1 MENLIERFTWHY
13 LPFTDYAIPFG
24 GINMSTILNTL
35 LVMAVLLGVLRALV
49 RRLSPVPGR
58 GQAMVELLVETWDRT
73 LAVTLDEATDP
84 DYADKRTRF
93 VPLLSAVF
101 AYLLVCNAIVA
112 MPVPFVQEPTADL
125 NCTLAMGFFSLS
137 YATFYGFYYRGVG
150 GALKEMAGP
159 MWESKGSRKWKSAVG
174 KASALLFFPLYVIGE
189 ISRMLSLSFRLFGN
203 MLGGATIMAVIFL
216 LARGLFLPMVFNTVF
231 LAFDALIQAYVFSML
246 TLVYIAA
253 ASR

>member
-1 MENLIERFTWHY
+1 MEHLIERFTWHY
-13 LPFTDYAIPFG
+13 VPFTDYAIPLG
-24 GINMSTILNTL
+24 GINMSTVFNTL
-35 LVMAVLLGVLRALV
+35 LTMAVLLGVLRALV

-58 GQAMVELLVETWDRT
+58 GQAMVELLVESWDSMF
-73 LAVTLDEATDP
+73 AVTFDEAADP

-93 VPLLSAVF
+93 VPLLSALF
-101 AYLLVCNAIVA
+101 AYLLVANAIVA
-112 MPVPFVQEPTADL
+112 LPAPFIQEPTADL
-125 NCTLAMGFFSLS
+125 NCTLAMSFFSLS

-159 MWESKGSRKWKSAVG
+159 LWDAKRAGWKSAAG
-174 KASALLFFPLYVIGE
+174 KASALLFFPISVIGE

-203 MLGGATIMAVIFL
+203 MLGGATVMAVLFL
-216 LARGLFLPMVFNTVF
+216 LVRGLFLPLVLNSFF
-231 LAFDALIQAYVFSML
+231 LAFEAVIQAYVFSML